1 MEEIK
6 KGERHPL
13 AHEKGGF
20 RLQDPD
26 KLIPSATK
34 EVLKKIGSKLISM
47 KFFDLMKISAPAKI
61 AYPTTYLEWFLNDYT
76 FFPRFMKEVWSTKD
90 NIERIKYLTS
100 WIIAGL
106 HVGEVVL
113 QALSPL
119 NPILGETCQRYSPDG
134 TKYYAEQISHHPP
147 ISAMMMEGPD
157 QKWKFQVIQEF
168 RAGLNGHNSIKAHK
182 QGDILLTLFDGTQYT
197 IEEGWINIDGLVY
210 GELVVC
216 VWGKIVI
223 KDTTHNLTSEVQF
236 DPDNQEGIVSSV
248 TSKLKFWES
257 KKAKRPAD
265 HFDVEV
271 FEELKGKRSS
281 VCKGK
286 GSYLEYIQ
294 FEDEKYWEMGDEWG
308 EWIKPDEVHLLK
320 SDSSLREDLQFIK
333 TKDYVKAQESKEAI
347 EEQQRTDKKLRLK
360 KK

>member
-76 FFPRFMKEVWSTKD
+76 FFPRFMKEVWTTKD

-113 QALSPL
+113 LFLHLLPFIFRMRRL
-119 NPILGETCQRYSPDG
+119 
-134 TKYYAEQISHHPP
+134 
-147 ISAMMMEGPD
+147 M
-157 QKWKFQVIQEF
+157 QK
-168 RAGLNGHNSIKAHK
+168 
-182 QGDILLTLFDGTQYT
+182 
-197 IEEGWINIDGLVY
+197 
-210 GELVVC
+210 
-216 VWGKIVI
+216 
-223 KDTTHNLTSEVQF
+223 
-236 DPDNQEGIVSSV
+236 
-248 TSKLKFWES
+248 
-257 KKAKRPAD
+257 
-265 HFDVEV
+265 
-271 FEELKGKRSS
+271 
-281 VCKGK
+281 
-286 GSYLEYIQ
+286 IQ
-294 FEDEKYWEMGDEWG
+294 FE
-308 EWIKPDEVHLLK
+308 LA
-320 SDSSLREDLQFIK
+320 LQTNKI
-333 TKDYVKAQESKEAI
+333 
-347 EEQQRTDKKLRLK
+347 L
-360 KK
+360 